1 MLKSQFGAKILLL
14 EMPGSL
20 NQQLGKRLKMASAVR
35 QPVQDLLV
43 AIEIPFQP
51 FLELGVAAA
60 LLYAL

>member
-1 MLKSQFGAKILLL
+1 VLKSQFGAKILLL

-20 NQQLGKRLKMASAVR
+20 NQQLGKRLEMASAVR

-43 AIEIPFQP
+43 VPEIPFQP

>member
-1 MLKSQFGAKILLL
+1 VLKSQFGAKILLL

-20 NQQLGKRLKMASAVR
+20 NQQLGKRLEMASAVR
-35 QPVQDLLV
+35 QPVQNLLV